1 MRLSALEHV
10 WDRLG
15 RDDPYWAAVTWEG
28 KEHGRWSAEDF
39 FATGAHEIGVIFKA
53 VAEHG
58 WTVGRRRA
66 LDFGCG
72 PGRLTQALAEHF
84 ESVDGVD
91 IAASMIALARRHN
104 RHPERCRYHHNTAA
118 DLRLFES
125 GTFDFVYSSLV
136 LQHMPPEDAKGYVRE
151 MMRVATRGGLV
162 VFQIPS
168 HRGDSELPPGARQTL
183 ALAPLPGGAFQA
195 EIVPAESTLDVRAGS
210 TLALALRV
218 TNRGSSLWPS
228 LSGPD
233 RRFAV
238 QVGNRWLSPGGI
250 VQKEDDGRVPLP
262 YDVAAGQEVRVV
274 LEVRAPDV
282 DGLYDIEIDVVQEDV
297 AWFRERGSK
306 PAVVRCRVTGGRP
319 AETDSGRPTF
329 GTRHPRLRRAV
340 VALGFDALRRVYRRA
355 RQRRRQAQGPP
366 AMSMYCIPRA
376 EVVALATECGGQVL
390 AVDSKP
396 LTDGF
401 QNGLYWVRVP

>member
-1 MRLSALEHV
+1 MRLTALEHV

-28 KEHGRWSAEDF
+28 KEHGRWSVEDF
-39 FATGAHEIGVIFKA
+39 FTTGANEIAVIFRA

-104 RHPERCRYHHNTAA
+104 RYPERCRYHHNTAP
-118 DLRLFES
+118 DLRLFDG

-136 LQHMPPEDAKGYVRE
+136 LQHMPPENAKGYVRE

-168 HRGDSELPPGARQTL
+168 HRGLSEPPPGARQTL
-183 ALAPLPGGAFQA
+183 ALEPLPDSAFHA
-195 EIVPAESTLDVRAGS
+195 EIVPAESTMDVRAGS

-218 TNRGSSLWPS
+218 TNRGSNVWPS

-238 QVGNRWLSPGGI
+238 QIGNRWLSRGT
-250 VQKEDDGRVPLP
+250 VRKEDDGRALLP
-262 YDVAAGQEVRVV
+262 YDVAPGQEVRVG
-274 LEVRAPDV
+274 LEVRVPDT
-282 DGLYDIEIDVVQEDV
+282 DGEYDIEIDVVQEDV
-297 AWFRERGSK
+297 AWFRERGSR
-306 PAVVRCRVTGGRP
+306 PAAVRCRVSGGQPTADHSDRP
-319 AETDSGRPTF
+319 SF
-329 GTRHPRLRRAV
+329 GARHPRLRGALI
-340 VALGFDALRRVYRRA
+340 ALGFDALRRAYRRA
-355 RQRRRQAQGPP
+355 KQRRRQAQGPP

-376 EVVALATECGGQVL
+376 EVVALVEHCGGHVL
-390 AVDSKP
+390 AADSKP
-396 LTDGF
+396 LADGF